1 MTYVRIFF
9 MERIFHHT
17 RSMDIYW
24 VLISPVPYQL
34 SRVDFLLFFWLK
46 KVMINYTFPEMF
58 PFQFAMWS
66 IRHTDLGLNI
76 SRFEYCM
83 KDIDMV
89 LKLC

>member
-1 MTYVRIFF
+1 
-9 MERIFHHT
+9 
-17 RSMDIYW
+17 
-24 VLISPVPYQL
+24 
-34 SRVDFLLFFWLK
+34 
-46 KVMINYTFPEMF
+46 MINYTFPEMF